1 MRCDRTV
8 TEDADIL
15 RPLVTLLPTCC
26 LSIESIA
33 DIRLA
38 I

>member
-8 TEDADIL
+8 TEDAGIL
-15 RPLVTLLPTCC
+15 RPLVTLLPTRC
-26 LSIESIA
+26 LRIEPIA